1 MKQLKTPMRAPIAI
15 LVMLACSSATGLAEC
30 PKTGV
35 SLQILGSGGP
45 FGAGRASAGY
55 IVWVNGLSRIMV
67 DAGGGT
73 FAHFHESG
81 ARVSD
86 LDLLALS
93 HFHPDHSAEVPAI
106 LWPRGGDLRVAGPS
120 GSPGFPSLDD
130 YLSGLF
136 GPEGVFRVLNS
147 RAKFDPITVDVK
159 AAAPTE
165 VLAKGSLLVTAQ
177 GVPHGNV
184 PALGYRVEVG
194 DASIVFSSDQNGSD
208 PAFTEFSKDVDV
220 LVVHF
225 AGSEEARGGQAR
237 NLHAKPSVWGQ
248 IATDAKVKEL
258 VLSHISSNQDFDA
271 NLKHLKSRYSG
282 PVTVAKDLMCVAVE

>member
-1 MKQLKTPMRAPIAI
+1 MDPELEYPFPEAPEYGRIIEISDTVRWIRMPLPYALDHINLWLIADGDGWTLI
-15 LVMLACSSATGLAEC
+15 DTGFSTSKVRGMWEE
-30 PKTGV
+30 
-35 SLQILGSGGP
+35 I
-45 FGAGRASAGY
+45 
-55 IVWVNGLSRIMV
+55 
-67 DAGGGT
+67 
-73 FAHFHESG
+73 FAN
-81 ARVSD
+81 D
-86 LDLLALS
+86 LDGKPINRLIVT